1 MASGRDRIIRINSM
15 NLWFRFVF
23 VLITSLFRR
32 ALGPL
37 DESIHAFRV
46 WPHDLDVNG
55 HMNNGRYLTI
65 MDLGRVDLILRTG
78 LGRMAWK
85 HGWSPLV
92 GSATIR
98 FRRSL
103 DPFQRYQLK
112 SRILCWDEKWFFI
125 EQRFERRGELIAAG
139 LVKGLLRGRN
149 GNIPTAEV
157 LRSVGAEMVSPEMP
171 EAVRLW
177 QRSEAAS
184 IGGPAQI

>member
-1 MASGRDRIIRINSM
+1 M

-32 ALGPL
+32 PLGPL
-37 DESIHAFRV
+37 DESVHAFRV

-78 LGRMAWK
+78 LGRMALK
-85 HGWSPLV
+85 HRWSPLV

-103 DPFQRYQLK
+103 DPFQRYELK

-125 EQRFERRGELIAAG
+125 EQRFEREGELVATG
-139 LVKGLLRGRN
+139 TVKGLLRGRN
-149 GNIPTAEV
+149 RNIPTAEV
-157 LRSVGAEMVSPEMP
+157 LRSLNITMVSPEMP
-171 EAVRLW
+171 EFIRLW
-177 QRSEAAS
+177 RKSETAS
-184 IGGPAQI
+184 ANGPARS